1 MPPSSRAVASNV
13 AGNLWQIKIEVGDT
27 VKQGD
32 VVMIIES
39 MKMEINVTA
48 PIDGEITHIFCQEG
62 IQIGAGQDLCVI
74 NMKD

>member
-1 MPPSSRAVASNV
+1 
-13 AGNLWQIKIEVGDT
+13 
-27 VKQGD
+27 
-32 VVMIIES
+32 MIIES